1 MNLHFR
7 ALGSGPPLVI
17 LHGLLGSLD
26 NWVPVAHKLGHH
38 FQIFLVDL
46 RNHGHSPHA
55 EEFGYDEMAEDLR
68 EFLNQQHLA
77 KAHILGHSMG
87 GKVAMRFA
95 QLHPG
100 MLGKLVVV
108 DIAPR
113 KYPSRYSGL
122 MDAMLAVNLSGLQ
135 RRDEVDVALSS
146 TIPDTAF
153 RQFLLKNLGRDA
165 SGQLFWKPNLKSI
178 RANYDA
184 VRGNF
189 PGDTRC
195 DCPALF
201 IRGEK
206 SNYIQENDLTLI
218 HELFP
223 AAQIETIAG
232 AGHWVHA
239 NAPDKVVDVATRF
252 LLAES

>member
-7 ALGSGPPLVI
+7 ALGSGSPLVI

-26 NWVPVAHKLGHH
+26 NWMPVAQKLAAH
-38 FQIFLVDL
+38 FSVFLVDL

-55 EEFGYDEMAEDLR
+55 EKFGYDEMAEDLR
-68 EFLNQQHLA
+68 EFLNQQHLEQT
-77 KAHILGHSMG
+77 HVLGHSMG

-95 QLHPG
+95 QLHPS
-100 MLGKLVVV
+100 MVNKLVVV

-113 KYPSRYSGL
+113 SYPSRYSGL
-122 MDAMLAVNLSGLQ
+122 MDAMLAVDLSGFQ
-135 RRDEVDVALSS
+135 RRDEVDTALSS
-146 TIPDTAF
+146 TIPDTAL
-153 RQFLLKNLGRDA
+153 RQFLLKNLGRNA
-165 SGQLFWKPNLKSI
+165 SGGLFWKPNLKSI

-184 VRGNF
+184 VRGSF
-189 PGDTRC
+189 PSHIRC

-206 SNYIQENDLTLI
+206 SNYIQENDVALI
-218 HELFP
+218 HQVFP
-223 AAQIETIAG
+223 KAQFETIPG

-239 NAPDKVVDVATRF
+239 NAPDQVAASVTSF

>member
-1 MNLHFR
+1 MKLHSR
-7 ALGSGPPLVI
+7 ELGSGPPLAI

-26 NWVPVAHKLGHH
+26 NWMPVAQKLASH
-38 FQIFLVDL
+38 FQVFLLDL

-55 EEFGYDEMAEDLR
+55 EEFGYDEMSEDLR
-68 EFLNQQHLA
+68 EFFDQQNIEKTHV
-77 KAHILGHSMG
+77 LGHSMG

-95 QLHPG
+95 QLHPCRIN
-100 MLGKLVVV
+100 KLVVV

-113 KYPSRYSGL
+113 EYPSRYSSL
-122 MDAMLAVNLSGLQ
+122 MEAMLAIDLSGFQ
-135 RRDEVDVALSS
+135 RRDEVDAVLSATVS
-146 TIPDTAF
+146 DTAL

-165 SGQLFWKPNLKSI
+165 SGRLFWRSNLKSI

-184 VRGNF
+184 VRGSF
-189 PGDTRC
+189 PSDTRC

-201 IRGEK
+201 IRGEN
-206 SNYIQENDLTLI
+206 SNYIQERDVSLI
-218 HELFP
+218 HQLFP
-223 AAQIETIAG
+223 AAQTETIPG

-239 NAPDKVVDVATRF
+239 NAPEKVVAVVTSF